1 MKFKLLL
8 LLSVFFIAIS
18 AIAQENKFPIS
29 GEYVIAND
37 QIADQRNYNS
47 ITVSGDLF
55 HFVKD
60 GEIVTTFQIK
70 SIKDN
75 TYFVEQYFQQNND
88 VKRDRKFMEITVLK
102 SDSQTNTH
110 NLYVVAMNYAKEYI
124 TIIPKK

>member
-8 LLSVFFIAIS
+8 LLGVFFIAIS

-60 GEIVTTFQIK
+60 GKIISTFKIK
-70 SIKDN
+70 SKTED
-75 TYFVEQYFQQNND
+75 TFFVEQYFDGNTD
-88 VKRDRKFMEITVLK
+88 PKRDRRKMEIKVLK
-102 SDSQTNTH
+102 LESNSANLLVSTN
-110 NLYVVAMNYAKEYI
+110 YSKEYI
-124 TIIPKK
+124 TFIPKK